1 MGQALVLAKGN
12 QLCYPLDETYPVDSI
27 IHFSNNLAQNCL
39 CSFSPHPKEKLIMVF
54 LYQVVIIEV
63 VEEEKDVTAVV
74 VMVVVE
80 VMAVGVV
87 MVAVTIMVVT
97 MGEIQVILQY
107 LRSYK

>member
-1 MGQALVLAKGN
+1 
-12 QLCYPLDETYPVDSI
+12 
-27 IHFSNNLAQNCL
+27 
-39 CSFSPHPKEKLIMVF
+39 MVF

-107 LRSYK
+107 LRSYQLLLAPRSSLVVQALA

>member
-1 MGQALVLAKGN
+1 MR
-12 QLCYPLDETYPVDSI
+12 YPLDETYPVDSVI
-27 IHFSNNLAQNCL
+27 YFSNNLAQNCL
-39 CSFSPHPKEKLIMVF
+39 CSFSPHLKEKLIMVF

-97 MGEIQVILQY
+97 MGEIQVIFAVLKK
-107 LRSYK
+107 L

>member
-1 MGQALVLAKGN
+1 M
-12 QLCYPLDETYPVDSI
+12 
-27 IHFSNNLAQNCL
+27 
-39 CSFSPHPKEKLIMVF
+39 
-54 LYQVVIIEV
+54 

>member
-1 MGQALVLAKGN
+1 
-12 QLCYPLDETYPVDSI
+12 
-27 IHFSNNLAQNCL
+27 
-39 CSFSPHPKEKLIMVF
+39 MVF

-63 VEEEKDVTAVV
+63 VEEEKDVMAVV

-97 MGEIQVILQY
+97 MGEMQVIFAVLKK
-107 LRSYK
+107 L

>member
-1 MGQALVLAKGN
+1 M
-12 QLCYPLDETYPVDSI
+12 DSVI
-27 IHFSNNLAQNCL
+27 YFSNNLAQNYL

-97 MGEIQVILQY
+97 MGEMQVIFAVLKK
-107 LRSYK
+107 L